1 MGLDGVI
8 FKYRIGGALDKT
20 KESWQYV
27 GGESHEVEENV
38 DKLDYMALINL
49 CETFGYDNPSQVWYR
64 HPRIGGS
71 LKDSL
76 REVKMEFD
84 SFGPFL
90 ELCLENESI
99 EVYISHGEFKHPLLS
114 HMRPAVACRERGIDE
129 FGRRKG
135 KELMVDDNVINDVGN
150 AALPS
155 ELNVGERH
163 GQDVGA
169 NINITD
175 VGTTI
180 NNVGANISDDVLVDV
195 DIVEE
200 DGLDNDAE
208 DGQDDDV
215 GDFEYEVEAEGYIDE
230 EG

>member
-20 KESWQYV
+20 KESWEYV

-155 ELNVGERH
+155 ELNVG
-163 GQDVGA
+163 
-169 NINITD
+169 
-175 VGTTI
+175 
-180 NNVGANISDDVLVDV
+180 
-195 DIVEE
+195 
-200 DGLDNDAE
+200 
-208 DGQDDDV
+208 
-215 GDFEYEVEAEGYIDE
+215 
-230 EG
+230 